1 MQRHVFARRSNWKQ
15 LGELLQQLMD
25 PSCHVLRSSNCFSLA
40 IINGPDAITFDQ
52 FTVNSTPI
60 CQFPILIRALDNAHE
75 LRHSVTRPKLGDRSK
90 TRTFSYS
97 SSELAKNLVA
107 RGIFLFLYSPKSKR
121 KSRCEICT
129 RSIICLIWKEKVRT
143 EVGVWFANAV
153 ATEIIGIAFI
163 SRKTFIEAI
172 DSRKEDRKRLTAV

>member
-1 MQRHVFARRSNWKQ
+1 
-15 LGELLQQLMD
+15 MD

-60 CQFPILIRALDNAHE
+60 CQFPILIRVLDNAHE
-75 LRHSVTRPKLGDRSK
+75 LRHSVTRSKLGDRSK

-107 RGIFLFLYSPKSKR
+107 VEEFSCSFIARSAKEKSMRDLYA
-121 KSRCEICT
+121 IHNLLLV
-129 RSIICLIWKEKVRT
+129 ICLIWKEKVRT
-143 EVGVWFANAV
+143 EVGVWYANAV

-163 SRKTFIEAI
+163 SRRTFIEAI
-172 DSRKEDRKRLTAV
+172 